1 MRLAHQN
8 INSTTNNMKTGL
20 IIRFACLTALW
31 VILCYLVI
39 STRGLNFWTL
49 FAVIVSG
56 VLVFVPNYKKHI
68 RGNDENKR
76 NKQGK

>member
-1 MRLAHQN
+1 
-8 INSTTNNMKTGL
+8 MKTGL

-31 VILCYLVI
+31 ILLCYLVI

-49 FAVIVSG
+49 FAIVVSG

-68 RGNDENKR
+68 RGNNGNERKPH
-76 NKQGK
+76 K

>member
-1 MRLAHQN
+1 
-8 INSTTNNMKTGL
+8 MKTGL

-31 VILCYLVI
+31 ILLCYLVI

-49 FAVIVSG
+49 FAIVVSG

-68 RGNDENKR
+68 RGNNGNER
-76 NKQGK
+76 KQHK